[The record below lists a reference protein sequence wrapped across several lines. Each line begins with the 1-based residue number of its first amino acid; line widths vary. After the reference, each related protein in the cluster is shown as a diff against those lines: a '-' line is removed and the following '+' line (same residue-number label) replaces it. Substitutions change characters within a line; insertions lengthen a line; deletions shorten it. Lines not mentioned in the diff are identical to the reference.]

1 VTGDGTLLANKLT
14 MHNNVICMHCRVPTM
29 PVPDVLH
36 GADNLCDC
44 LDDPRPACQEP
55 PCKTTGPFGVPQ
67 PGTEL
72 RQTCSKSPI
81 PAEFLKDAATPGVCA
96 SYADTLI
103 AVNEALKQQQIPIKH
118 FQLDSW

>member
-1 VTGDGTLLANKLT
+1 
-14 MHNNVICMHCRVPTM
+14 M
-29 PVPDVLH
+29 PVLDVLH
-36 GADNLCDC
+36 GTDNLCDC
-44 LDDPRPACQEP
+44 LDDPRPACQEL
-55 PCKTTGPFGVPQ
+55 PCKTTGPFGAPQ